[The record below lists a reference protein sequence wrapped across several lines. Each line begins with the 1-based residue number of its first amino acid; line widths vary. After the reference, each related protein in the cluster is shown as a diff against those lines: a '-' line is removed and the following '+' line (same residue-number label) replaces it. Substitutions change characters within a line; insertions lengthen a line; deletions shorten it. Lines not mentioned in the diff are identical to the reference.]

1 MCKVIFTIPS
11 LSLPWKLTI
20 FQLGF
25 ETFGKELLFLF
36 KVNGKCKS
44 LVLYWWPFPPWK
56 ELWISFL
63 GVTLERI
70 CSIVLW
76 DINVFS
82 NQSFIDL
89 WILQMTIIW
98 LLMKMNFFTHPY
110 VYKMVPKVKNL
121 GNELG
126 FVMECSRSF
135 ILQC

>member
-1 MCKVIFTIPS
+1 M
-11 LSLPWKLTI
+11 
-20 FQLGF
+20 QELG
-25 ETFGKELLFLF
+25 
-36 KVNGKCKS
+36 V
-44 LVLYWWPFPPWK
+44 VLMAFSPLK

-89 WILQMTIIW
+89 WILQMTTIW
-98 LLMKMNFFTHPY
+98 LLIKMNFSTQPY
-110 VYKMVPKVKNL
+110 VYKMVPRVKNL

-126 FVMECSRSF
+126 FLMECS
-135 ILQC
+135 